1 MKENREISVTIVF
14 FLPFRHILRGVT
26 LLGKFIVDEAEL
38 AALLAG
44 RDAVEADEELGAV
57 VGVGVLGMRIVLA
70 KLVSRGRLG
79 ALESV

>member
-1 MKENREISVTIVF
+1 MKENREISVSIAF
-14 FLPFRHILRGVT
+14 FSPFRHILRGVA

-57 VGVGVLGMRIVLA
+57 VSVGVLGMRIVLA

>member
-1 MKENREISVTIVF
+1 MKESREISVSIVF
-14 FLPFRHILRGVT
+14 FLPFRNILRGVT